1 MPEMPTTATAIGALV
16 IVALISYVLR
26 RFGILPMSP
35 TEAASIARA
44 DRAEGELAKA
54 NQRIGELE
62 QSKSLKPVLELLRD
76 AAHANAQVLEKLAAF
91 NGSLHRINVAL
102 AESQRGLHEATEAIK
117 FVSGLVVG
125 ANELN
130 RLKPPE

>member
-1 MPEMPTTATAIGALV
+1 MPQITSV
-16 IVALISYVLR
+16 SSVVALIAFALLAYLLR
-26 RFGILPMSP
+26 RLHILPMSP

-44 DRAEGELAKA
+44 DRAENELAKA